1 MRRASNLSL
10 TMRHAPTLVTAAGGP
25 TLSRIVAGAWRMG
38 DWNFSVDERVRW
50 IEGCLD
56 LGITTFDHADIYG
69 GYAVEALFGEALAA
83 APQLRER
90 MQIVTKC
97 GIRMVSGARPE
108 HRLGHYDTSAAH
120 VERSVDHSLANLRTD
135 HLDVLLIHRP
145 DALLDADALAAC
157 FEKLRA
163 AGKVRHFGV
172 SNFTPSQFALLHKRI
187 PLVTNQIEASPL
199 HVVPFYDGTLDQAQD
214 LGVAPMIWSA
224 LAGGRVFSGQDADA
238 QRVRG
243 VLERI
248 ARERGISVT
257 TLVYAWLLR
266 HPARLLPLTGSR
278 RLDAMREAVAALDVE
293 IDAQTW
299 YEIWVAGNG
308 APCP

>member
-1 MRRASNLSL
+1 MP
-10 TMRHAPTLVTAAGGP
+10 HAPTLVTAAGGP
-25 TLSRIVAGAWRMG
+25 TLSRIVAGAWRM
-38 DWNFSVDERVRW
+38 DSWQFSVAERVRW

-69 GYAVEALFGEALAA
+69 GYGVEELFGEALAA

-97 GIRMVSGARPE
+97 GIRMVSPARPE
-108 HRLGHYDTSAAH
+108 HRIGHYDTSAAH
-120 VERSVDHSLANLRTD
+120 VMRSVDNSLAALRTD
-135 HLDVLLIHRP
+135 SIDVLLIHRP
-145 DALLDADALAAC
+145 DALMDADALAEC
-157 FEKLRA
+157 FTRLRA

-172 SNFTPSQFALLHKRI
+172 SNFTPSQFALLHRRI

-199 HVVPFYDGTLDQAQD
+199 HIAPFHDGTLDQAQD
-214 LGVAPMIWSA
+214 VGVAPMIWSA
-224 LAGGRVFSGQDADA
+224 LAGGRLFTGQDDA
-238 QRVRG
+238 ARRVRA

-248 ARERGISVT
+248 AAQRGISVT

-266 HPARLLPLTGSR
+266 HPARLIPLTGSR
-278 RLDAMREAVAALDVE
+278 RLDAMREAVAALGVE

>member
-1 MRRASNLSL
+1 
-10 TMRHAPTLVTAAGGP
+10 MRHASTLITAAGGP
-25 TLSRIVAGAWRMG
+25 ALSRIVAGAWRMA
-38 DWNFSVDERVRW
+38 DWNFSVAERVRW

-69 GYAVEALFGEALAA
+69 GYGVESLFGEALAA
-83 APQLRER
+83 APHLRER

-97 GIRMVSGARPE
+97 GIRMVSPARPE

-120 VERSVDHSLANLRTD
+120 VERSVDNSLAALRTD
-135 HLDVLLIHRP
+135 SIDVLLIHRP
-145 DALLDADALAAC
+145 DALMDADALADC
-157 FEKLRA
+157 FGRLRT
-163 AGKVRHFGV
+163 AGKVRHFGA
-172 SNFTPSQFALLHKRI
+172 SNFTPSQFALLNRRI
-187 PLVTNQIEASPL
+187 DLVTNQIEASPL
-199 HVVPFYDGTLDQAQD
+199 HIAPFHDGTLDQAQD
-214 LGVAPMIWSA
+214 LGIAPMIWSA
-224 LAGGRVFSGQDADA
+224 LAGGRLFTGQDEAA
-238 QRVRG
+238 RRVRA

-248 ARERGISVT
+248 AGERGISVT

-266 HPARLLPLTGSR
+266 HPARLIPLTGSR
-278 RLDAMREAVAALDVE
+278 RLDAMREAVAALDIE

>member
-1 MRRASNLSL
+1 ML
-10 TMRHAPTLVTAAGGP
+10 HAPTLVTAASGP

-38 DWNFSVDERVRW
+38 DWNFSVAERVRW
-50 IEGCLD
+50 IEGCVD
-56 LGITTFDHADIYG
+56 LGLTTFDHADIYG
-69 GYAVEALFGEALAA
+69 GYAVEGLFGEALAA

-90 MQIVTKC
+90 IQIVTKC
-97 GIRMVSGARPE
+97 GIRMMSGARPE
-108 HRLGHYDTSAAH
+108 HRLGHYDSSAEH
-120 VERSVDHSLANLRTD
+120 VERSVDNSLARLRTD

-145 DALLDADALAAC
+145 DALMDAEALAAC
-157 FEKLRA
+157 FERLRA

-172 SNFTPSQFALLHKRI
+172 SNFTPSQFALLHRRV
-187 PLVTNQIEASPL
+187 PLVTNQIEVSPL
-199 HVVPFYDGTLDQAQD
+199 RIAPFHDGTLDQAQD
-214 LGVAPMIWSA
+214 LGVAPMVWSA
-224 LAGGRVFSGQDADA
+224 LAGGRLFTGNDDDAR
-238 QRVRG
+238 RVRG

-248 ARERGISVT
+248 AGERGIGVT

-266 HPARLLPLTGSR
+266 HPARLIPLTGSR
-278 RLDAMREAVAALDVE
+278 RLDAMREAVAALDVA

>member
-1 MRRASNLSL
+1 MPHAS
-10 TMRHAPTLVTAAGGP
+10 TIVTAAGGP

-38 DWNFSVDERVRW
+38 DWNFGVDERVRW

-69 GYAVEALFGEALAA
+69 NYGCEALFGEALAA
-83 APQLRER
+83 APQLRDR

-97 GIRMVSGARPE
+97 GIRMVSSARPE

-120 VERSVDHSLANLRTD
+120 VERSVDNSLAALRTD
-135 HLDVLLIHRP
+135 RLDVLLIHRP
-145 DALLDADALAAC
+145 DTLMDADALAEC
-157 FEKLRA
+157 FGRLRT

-172 SNFTPSQFALLHKRI
+172 SNFTPSQFALLHRRI
-187 PLVTNQIEASPL
+187 GLVTNQIEASPL
-199 HVVPFYDGTLDQAQD
+199 HIAPFYDGTLDQAQD

-224 LAGGRVFSGQDADA
+224 LAGGRLFTGNDVDA
-238 QRVRG
+238 QRVRA

-248 ARERGISVT
+248 AHERGLSVT

-266 HPARLLPLTGSR
+266 HPARLIPLTGSR

-293 IDAQTW
+293 IDAQAW

>member
-1 MRRASNLSL
+1 ML
-10 TMRHAPTLVTAAGGP
+10 HAPTIVTAAGGP
-25 TLSRIVAGAWRMG
+25 ALSRIVGGAWRLG
-38 DWNFSVDERVRW
+38 DWNFSVEERVRW

-69 GYAVEALFGEALAA
+69 NYGCEALFGEALAA

-90 MQIVTKC
+90 LQIVTKC
-97 GIRMVSGARPE
+97 GIRMVSSARPE

-120 VERSVDHSLANLRTD
+120 VERSVDNSLAAQRTD
-135 HLDVLLIHRP
+135 RLDVLLIHRP
-145 DALLDADALAAC
+145 DALMDADALAAC
-157 FEKLRA
+157 FDRLRA

-199 HVVPFYDGTLDQAQD
+199 HIAPFYDGTLDQAQD

-224 LAGGRVFSGQDADA
+224 LAGGRLFTGGDADA

-243 VLERI
+243 VLARI
-248 ARERGISVT
+248 AGARGISVT

-266 HPARLLPLTGSR
+266 HPARLIPLTGSR

-308 APCP
+308 APAP

>member
-1 MRRASNLSL
+1 MPHAS
-10 TMRHAPTLVTAAGGP
+10 TIVPAAGGP
-25 TLSRIVAGAWRMG
+25 TLSRIVAGAWRM
-38 DWNFSVDERVRW
+38 DSWQFSVQERVRW
-50 IEGCLD
+50 IEGCLE

-69 GYAVEALFGEALAA
+69 GYGVEALFGEALAA
-83 APQLRER
+83 APHLRER

-97 GIRMVSGARPE
+97 GIRMVAQARPE

-120 VERSVDHSLANLRTD
+120 VERSVDNSLAALRTD
-135 HLDVLLIHRP
+135 SIDVLLIHRP
-145 DALLDADALAAC
+145 DALMDADALAEC
-157 FEKLRA
+157 FARLRV

-172 SNFTPSQFALLHKRI
+172 SNFTPPQFALLNDRI
-187 PLVTNQIEASPL
+187 GLVTNQIEASPL
-199 HVVPFYDGTLDQAQD
+199 HIAPFYDGTLDQAQA
-214 LGVAPMIWSA
+214 LRVAPMIWSA
-224 LAGGRVFSGQDADA
+224 LAGGRLFTGGDADA

-248 ARERGISVT
+248 AGEHGISVT

-266 HPARLLPLTGSR
+266 HPARLIPLTGSR
-278 RLDAMREAVAALDVE
+278 RIDAMREAVAALDVE

>member
-1 MRRASNLSL
+1 MGQNPAPRAPSRFGGAVS
-10 TMRHAPTLVTAAGGP
+10 TRFRSMRHAPTLVTAAGGP

-38 DWNFSVDERVRW
+38 DWQFSVAERVRW

-83 APQLRER
+83 APHLRAR

-120 VERSVDHSLANLRTD
+120 VERSVDTALANLRTD

-145 DALLDADALAAC
+145 DALMDADALADC
-157 FEKLRA
+157 FGRLRT

-172 SNFTPSQFALLHKRI
+172 SNFTPSQFALLNSRVS
-187 PLVTNQIEASPL
+187 LVTNQIEASPL
-199 HVVPFYDGTLDQAQD
+199 NIAPFYDGTLDQAQC

-224 LAGGRVFSGQDADA
+224 LAGGRLFTGQDDA
-238 QRVRG
+238 ARRVRG

-248 ARERGISVT
+248 AGGRGVSVT
-257 TLVYAWLLR
+257 TMVYA
-266 HPARLLPLTGSR
+266 
-278 RLDAMREAVAALDVE
+278 
-293 IDAQTW
+293 
-299 YEIWVAGNG
+299 
-308 APCP
+308 

>member
-1 MRRASNLSL
+1 MS
-10 TMRHAPTLVTAAGGP
+10 HAPTIVPAAGGP
-25 TLSRIVAGAWRMG
+25 TFSRIVAGAWRMDSWQFG
-38 DWNFSVDERVRW
+38 VAERVRW

-69 GYAVEALFGEALAA
+69 GYGVEALFGEALAA

-90 MQIVTKC
+90 LQIVTKC
-97 GIRMVSGARPE
+97 GIRMVSPARPE

-120 VERSVDHSLANLRTD
+120 VERSVDNSLAALRTD
-135 HLDVLLIHRP
+135 SIDVLLIHRP
-145 DALLDADALAAC
+145 DALMDADALAEC
-157 FEKLRA
+157 FTRLRA

-172 SNFTPSQFALLHKRI
+172 SNFTPSQFALLHRRI

-199 HVVPFYDGTLDQAQD
+199 HIAPFYDGTLDQAQD

-224 LAGGRVFSGQDADA
+224 LAGGRLFTGQDDA
-238 QRVRG
+238 ARRVRA
-243 VLERI
+243 VLERL
-248 ARERGISVT
+248 AGERGISVT

-266 HPARLLPLTGSR
+266 HPARPIPLTGSR
-278 RLDAMREAVAALDVE
+278 RLDAMREAVAALDVQ

>member
-1 MRRASNLSL
+1 ML
-10 TMRHAPTLVTAAGGP
+10 HAPTIVTAAGGP
-25 TLSRIVAGAWRMG
+25 ALSRIVGGAWRLG
-38 DWNFSVDERVRW
+38 DWNFSVEERVRW

-69 GYAVEALFGEALAA
+69 NYGCEALFGEALAA

-90 MQIVTKC
+90 LQIVTKC
-97 GIRMVSGARPE
+97 GIRMVSSARPE

-120 VERSVDHSLANLRTD
+120 VERSVDNSLAALRTD

-145 DALLDADALAAC
+145 DALMDADALAAC
-157 FEKLRA
+157 FDRLRA

-199 HVVPFYDGTLDQAQD
+199 HIAPFYDGTLDQAQD

-224 LAGGRVFSGQDADA
+224 LAGGRLFTGGDADA

-243 VLERI
+243 VLARI
-248 ARERGISVT
+248 AGARGISVT

-266 HPARLLPLTGSR
+266 HPARLIPLTGSR

-308 APCP
+308 APAP

>member
-1 MRRASNLSL
+1 ML
-10 TMRHAPTLVTAAGGP
+10 HAPTIVTAAGGP
-25 TLSRIVAGAWRMG
+25 TLSRVVAGAWRMA
-38 DWNFSVDERVRW
+38 DWQFSVAERVRW

-69 GYAVEALFGEALAA
+69 NYAVEALFGEALAA

-97 GIRMVSGARPE
+97 GIRMMSSARPE

-120 VERSVDHSLANLRTD
+120 VERSVDNSLAALRTD
-135 HLDVLLIHRP
+135 RLDVLLIHRP
-145 DALLDADALAAC
+145 DALMDADALAEC
-157 FEKLRA
+157 FGRLRT

-172 SNFTPSQFALLHKRI
+172 SNFTPAQFALLNRRI
-187 PLVTNQIEASPL
+187 ELVTNQVEASPL
-199 HVVPFYDGTLDQAQD
+199 HIAPFYDGTLDQAQD
-214 LGVAPMIWSA
+214 LGKAPMIWSA
-224 LAGGRVFSGQDADA
+224 LAGGRLFTGDDEAA
-238 QRVRG
+238 QRVRA
-243 VLERI
+243 VLQRI
-248 ARERGISVT
+248 AGERGVSVT

-266 HPARLLPLTGSR
+266 HPARLIPLTGSR
-278 RLDAMREAVAALDVE
+278 RLDAMREAVVALDVE

-308 APCP
+308 APAP

>member
-1 MRRASNLSL
+1 
-10 TMRHAPTLVTAAGGP
+10 MRHAPTLVTAAGGP
-25 TLSRIVAGAWRMG
+25 TLSRIVAGAWRMA
-38 DWNFSVDERVRW
+38 DWNFSVQDRVRW

-56 LGITTFDHADIYG
+56 LGITTFDHADLYG

-83 APQLRER
+83 APHLRER
-90 MQIVTKC
+90 LQIVTKC
-97 GIRMVSGARPE
+97 GIRMVSAARPE

-120 VERSVDHSLANLRTD
+120 VERSVDNSLAHLRSD

-145 DALLDADALAAC
+145 DALMDADALAAC
-157 FEKLRA
+157 FERLRA

-172 SNFTPSQFALLHKRI
+172 SNFTPSQFALLHRRI

-199 HVVPFYDGTLDQAQD
+199 HVAPFYDGTLDQAQD

-224 LAGGRVFSGQDADA
+224 LAGGRLFTGQDADA

-243 VLERI
+243 VLQRL
-248 ARERGISVT
+248 ARERGVSVT

-266 HPARLLPLTGSR
+266 HPARLVPLTGSR
-278 RLDAMREAVAALDVE
+278 RLEAMREAVAALEVAL
-293 IDAQTW
+293 DAQTW

>member
-1 MRRASNLSL
+1 ML
-10 TMRHAPTLVTAAGGP
+10 HAPTLVTAAGGP

-38 DWNFSVDERVRW
+38 DWNFSVAERVRW
-50 IEGCLD
+50 IEGCVD
-56 LGITTFDHADIYG
+56 LGLTTFDHADLYG

-83 APQLRER
+83 APRLRER
-90 MQIVTKC
+90 LQIVTKC
-97 GIRMVSGARPE
+97 GIRMVSPARPE

-120 VERSVDHSLANLRTD
+120 VERSVDNSLANLRTD
-135 HLDVLLIHRP
+135 RLDVLLIHRP
-145 DALLDADALAAC
+145 DALMDADALAAT
-157 FEKLRA
+157 FKRLRA

-172 SNFTPSQFALLHKRI
+172 SNFTPSQFALLHRRV
-187 PLVTNQIEASPL
+187 PLVTNQIEVSPL
-199 HVVPFYDGTLDQAQD
+199 HVAPFHDGTLDQAQD

-224 LAGGRVFSGQDADA
+224 LAGGRLFTGQDDA
-238 QRVRG
+238 ARRVRG
-243 VLERI
+243 VLERL
-248 ARERGISVT
+248 AGERGISVT

-266 HPARLLPLTGSR
+266 HPARLMPLTGSR
-278 RLDAMREAVAALDVE
+278 RLDAMREAVAALDVA

>member
-1 MRRASNLSL
+1 ML
-10 TMRHAPTLVTAAGGP
+10 HAPTLVPAAGGP
-25 TLSRIVAGAWRMG
+25 TLSRIVAGAWRMA
-38 DWNFSVDERVRW
+38 DWQFGVEERVRW

-69 GYAVEALFGEALAA
+69 DYAVEALFGEALAA
-83 APQLRER
+83 APQLRDR

-97 GIRMVSGARPE
+97 GIRMVSSARPE

-120 VERSVDHSLANLRTD
+120 VERSVENSLAALRTD
-135 HLDVLLIHRP
+135 RLDVLLIHRP
-145 DALLDADALAAC
+145 DALMDADALAEC
-157 FEKLRA
+157 FGRLRT

-172 SNFTPSQFALLHKRI
+172 SNFTPSQFALLNRRI
-187 PLVTNQIEASPL
+187 DLVTNQIEASPL
-199 HVVPFYDGTLDQAQD
+199 HIAPFYDGTLDQAQD
-214 LGVAPMIWSA
+214 LGVAPMVWSA
-224 LAGGRVFSGQDADA
+224 LAGGRLFTGSDTDS
-238 QRVRG
+238 QRVRT
-243 VLERI
+243 VLQRI
-248 ARERGISVT
+248 AGERGIGVT

-266 HPARLLPLTGSR
+266 HPARLIPLTGSR

-308 APCP
+308 APAP

>member
-1 MRRASNLSL
+1 
-10 TMRHAPTLVTAAGGP
+10 MRHASTLVTAANGP
-25 TLSRIVAGAWRMG
+25 TLSRIVAGAWRMA
-38 DWNFSVDERVRW
+38 DWNFSVDDRVRW
-50 IEGCLD
+50 IESCLD

-83 APQLRER
+83 RPGLRAR

-97 GIRMVSGARPE
+97 GIRMVSPARPA

-120 VERSVDHSLANLRTD
+120 VEQSVDHSLANLRTD

-145 DALLDADALAAC
+145 DALMDADALAAT
-157 FEKLRA
+157 FERLRA

-172 SNFTPSQFALLHKRI
+172 SNFTPSQFALLHRRF
-187 PLVTNQIEASPL
+187 PLVTNQVECSPL
-199 HVVPFYDGTLDQAQD
+199 QVAPFYDGTLDQAQD

-224 LAGGRVFSGQDADA
+224 LAGGRLFTGNDADA
-238 QRVRG
+238 RRVRE
-243 VLERI
+243 VLQRI
-248 ARERGISVT
+248 AGERGISVT

-266 HPARLLPLTGSR
+266 HPARLIPLTGSR
-278 RLDAMREAVAALDVE
+278 RIDAMREATAALEVE

-308 APCP
+308 APAP

>member
-1 MRRASNLSL
+1 ML
-10 TMRHAPTLVTAAGGP
+10 HAPAIVTAAGGP

-38 DWNFSVDERVRW
+38 DWNFSVAERVRW

-56 LGITTFDHADIYG
+56 LGISTFDHADIYG

-90 MQIVTKC
+90 LQIVTKC

-120 VERSVDHSLANLRTD
+120 VERSVDNSLANLRTD

-145 DALLDADALAAC
+145 DALMDADALAAC
-157 FEKLRA
+157 FERLRA

-172 SNFTPSQFALLHKRI
+172 SNFTPSQFALLHRRV

-199 HVVPFYDGTLDQAQD
+199 HIAPFHDGTLDQAQG
-214 LGVAPMIWSA
+214 LGIAPMIWSA
-224 LAGGRVFSGQDADA
+224 LAGGRLFTGNDDDAR
-238 QRVRG
+238 RVRG

-248 ARERGISVT
+248 AGERGISVT

-266 HPARLLPLTGSR
+266 HPARLIPLTGSR
-278 RLDAMREAVAALDVE
+278 RLDAMREAVAALDVA

>member
-1 MRRASNLSL
+1 MI
-10 TMRHAPTLVTAAGGP
+10 HAPTIVTAAGGP
-25 TLSRIVAGAWRMG
+25 TLSRIVAGAWRMA
-38 DWNFSVDERVRW
+38 DWQFDVQARVRW
-50 IEGCLD
+50 IGGCLD

-69 GYAVEALFGEALAA
+69 NYGCEALFGEALAA

-97 GIRMVSGARPE
+97 GIRMVSSARPE
-108 HRLGHYDTSAAH
+108 HRIGHYDTSAAH
-120 VERSVDHSLANLRTD
+120 VERSVDNSLAALRTD
-135 HLDVLLIHRP
+135 RLDVLLIHRP
-145 DALLDADALAAC
+145 DALMDADALAEC
-157 FEKLRA
+157 FGRLRT

-172 SNFTPSQFALLHKRI
+172 SNFTPSQFALLNRRI
-187 PLVTNQIEASPL
+187 GLVTNQIEASPL
-199 HVVPFYDGTLDQAQD
+199 HIAPFYDGTLDQAQD
-214 LGVAPMIWSA
+214 LGVAPMVWSA
-224 LAGGRVFSGQDADA
+224 LAGGRLFTGNDPDA

-248 ARERGISVT
+248 AGERGISVT

-266 HPARLLPLTGSR
+266 HPGRLIPLTGSR
-278 RLDAMREAVAALDVE
+278 RMDAMREAVAALDVA

-308 APCP
+308 APAP